1 MSKALDGVRILDF
14 THVQSGPT
22 CTQLLAWLGADV
34 IKVER
39 AGEGDV
45 TRGQL
50 RDIPGVDSLYFTML
64 NANKRSITVDA
75 KNPKGKAIL
84 EALVKKCDV
93 LVENFAPGALN
104 RMGFTWERINELNPR
119 MIVAS
124 VKGFGPG
131 PYEDC
136 KVYENIAQCAGGAAS
151 TTGFDDG
158 PPLVTGAQIGDSG
171 TGLHLALGIVAAL
184 YQRNTTGRGQR
195 VLAAMQDGVLN
206 LCRVKLRDQQ
216 RLARTHVM
224 EEYPQYPNGT
234 FGDAVPRAGN
244 ASGGG
249 QPGWI
254 LKCKGWETDPNAYIY
269 FITQAPVW
277 DAICKVIGR
286 EEWLTDP
293 RYATPKARLPHLK
306 EIFDQI
312 EEWTKTKTK
321 FEAMDI
327 LNEHDIPCGPILSM
341 KEIADE
347 PSLRATGTV
356 VEVDHPTRGKYLTV
370 GNPIKMSD
378 SPSDV
383 KRSPLL
389 GEHTDE
395 VLAELGYRR
404 GSDRRAAH
412 RKSHLKRKPSG
423 KQDDEQPHRRQACS
437 GYRQS
442 RRPHRAHRT
451 GRQDR
456 VRGVRD
462 PRSEGRRRELGRR
475 CRDDRGRHGLS
486 GGAQDRLAG
495 DPAQDRSRRRAGR
508 REERRGGPEGLRH
521 HHRQREEVQ
530 REGQHPRR
538 PGAADARWRSG
549 SDHRRGHRS
558 RVRQAGRLRP
568 WRRPRRSA
576 QGHHVPS
583 RARDAGRRAVDARR
597 HRGGADPQGRPRRG
611 SGQSR
616 RARDDD
622 PERVAAHRRLSG
634 NRGDGPEPGLR
645 HQGRRDRG
653 RRPDRRQLLAGAGAV
668 PPEAR
673 RHRARHEPHHEA
685 EGGRG
690 HRRLVGGGQDRQL
703 GDEEPDQRRLQ
714 GADLSDQPVR
724 RRDHGTEGLQE
735 RQGRSRR
742 HRRRGVRDPGEV
754 RRGGDR
760 RMRREEDSGRRPH
773 SVGVCRDR
781 QRRGAEGTRRGRR
794 RSTASA

>member
-1 MSKALDGVRILDF
+1 MGKALDGVRILDF

-34 IKVER
+34 VKVER

-64 NANKRSITVDA
+64 NSNKRSITVDA
-75 KNPKGKAIL
+75 KNPKGRAIL

-93 LVENFAPGALN
+93 LVENFAPGALD
-104 RMGFTWERINELNPR
+104 RMGFTWERISELNPR
-119 MIVAS
+119 MIAAS

-206 LCRVKLRDQQ
+206 LSRVKLRDQQ
-216 RLARTHVM
+216 RLARTHVL

-234 FGDAVPRAGN
+234 FGDAAPRSGN

-293 RYATPKARLPHLK
+293 RYATPKARLPHLS
-306 EIFDQI
+306 EIFDSI

-347 PSLRATGTV
+347 PSLRKTGTV

-378 SPSDV
+378 SPADV

-395 VLAELGYRR
+395 ILAELGF
-404 GSDRRAAH
+404 GANEIAA
-412 RKSHLKRKPSG
+412 L
-423 KQDDEQPHRRQACS
+423 
-437 GYRQS
+437 
-442 RRPHRAHRT
+442 RT
-451 GRQDR
+451 EK
-456 VRGVRD
+456 VI
-462 PRSEGRRRELGRR
+462 
-475 CRDDRGRHGLS
+475 
-486 GGAQDRLAG
+486 
-495 DPAQDRSRRRAGR
+495 
-508 REERRGGPEGLRH
+508 
-521 HHRQREEVQ
+521 
-530 REGQHPRR
+530 
-538 PGAADARWRSG
+538 
-549 SDHRRGHRS
+549 
-558 RVRQAGRLRP
+558 
-568 WRRPRRSA
+568 
-576 QGHHVPS
+576 
-583 RARDAGRRAVDARR
+583 
-597 HRGGADPQGRPRRG
+597 
-611 SGQSR
+611 
-616 RARDDD
+616 
-622 PERVAAHRRLSG
+622 
-634 NRGDGPEPGLR
+634 
-645 HQGRRDRG
+645 
-653 RRPDRRQLLAGAGAV
+653 
-668 PPEAR
+668 
-673 RHRARHEPHHEA
+673 
-685 EGGRG
+685 
-690 HRRLVGGGQDRQL
+690 
-703 GDEEPDQRRLQ
+703 
-714 GADLSDQPVR
+714 
-724 RRDHGTEGLQE
+724 
-735 RQGRSRR
+735 
-742 HRRRGVRDPGEV
+742 
-754 RRGGDR
+754 
-760 RMRREEDSGRRPH
+760 
-773 SVGVCRDR
+773 
-781 QRRGAEGTRRGRR
+781 
-794 RSTASA
+794 